1 MRRYILDFIH
11 ERGTATPTPIVRID
25 PSFAFAFAEKIST
38 QSAKNTPAP
47 AVRHNDVAVTLIYER
62 RFEMEMI
69 HIVDKTTQIANIVRY
84 LRVLN
89 RLSYEHFERIVLYSA
104 IHMQNSYKARVQR
117 SLTNSVD
124 MEISFSVSLGNDE
137 TFSQY

>member
-1 MRRYILDFIH
+1 MSAVLPPQPLSSVLTLALRLCSRKNIH
-11 ERGTATPTPIVRID
+11 TVRKEYTGA
-25 PSFAFAFAEKIST
+25 SS
-38 QSAKNTPAP
+38 
-47 AVRHNDVAVTLIYER
+47 VRHNDVAVTLIYER

-69 HIVDKTTQIANIVRY
+69 HIVDKTTQITNIVRY

-117 SLTNSVD
+117 
-124 MEISFSVSLGNDE
+124 
-137 TFSQY
+137 